1 MTADRAEER
10 RPVALRDAAPRVLV
24 AYDGSPQAERAL
36 VHAATLVRHGGTVRV
51 VNVVPAQGVG
61 ARLQT
66 VGDDDRGRQVGVLAR
81 ARRLLAAHGVHAETI
96 ATAGDPAAEILAAAA
111 DVGADVVVAG
121 RGKRSH
127 RLHGSVAVRLV
138 RGASCDVLVVR

>member
-96 ATAGDPAAEILAAAA
+96 AAAGDPLPKSSRRRLTSVRTSSSPEGGSDRIACTAPSQS
-111 DVGADVVVAG
+111 GSFAG
-121 RGKRSH
+121 RAATYS
-127 RLHGSVAVRLV
+127 S
-138 RGASCDVLVVR
+138 